1 MSTTSS
7 EESYEDQ
14 MNKLIKNLPNNYFIC
29 EVTKCCN
36 YSTFVLVEKNSSL
49 LDLYSAISTHFECR
63 DIKRVFV
70 KHNNTLEEMNIPI
83 TCNLSLKT
91 FIIENQHFFKP
102 IYPVPYHV
110 VYRIYLDDGHV
121 HINETNNADQNNV
134 FNAGL

>member
-1 MSTTSS
+1 MTTTTSS
-7 EESYEDQ
+7 MESYGDQ

-36 YSTFVLVEKNSSL
+36 YSTFVLVPKHDSL
-49 LDLYSAISTHFECR
+49 LDLYSSISSHFECR

-70 KHNNTLEEMNIPI
+70 KNNTNEEMNIPI

-91 FIIENQHFFKP
+91 FITENQHFFKP
-102 IYPVPYHV
+102 IYPIPHHV

-121 HINETNNADQNNV
+121 HINETDDADQNNV